1 MFFKGR
7 RRGRKQLNEEILGL
21 RRALYIQRLEAI
33 ELSAPPA
40 ADPGPAMWNIGRGQ
54 ADFLG
59 FAHAGDFKNHYVMLE
74 VEGLPTWY
82 LAYERSSS
90 WVELSA
96 HQMLA
101 SIIGYDLGFLR
112 ISDNQPFRPPA
123 DTEFSF
129 KTLEK
134 LQAFADPLQI
144 SWYPAAQALS
154 LLDGVGFYSPD
165 WRHGDEPL
173 TPDSRYSER

>member
-7 RRGRKQLNEEILGL
+7 SRGRKQLNEEILRL
-21 RRALYIQRLEAI
+21 RRALYIQRLKAI
-33 ELSAPPA
+33 ELSAPQGS
-40 ADPGPAMWNIGRGQ
+40 DPGPADWNIGQGQ

-59 FAHAGDFKNHYVMLE
+59 FAHAGDFKNHYVVLE
-74 VEGLPTWY
+74 VEGLPTWD
-82 LAYERSSS
+82 LTYERGSG
-90 WVELSA
+90 WAELSA

-101 SIIGYDLGFLR
+101 SITGYDLGFLR
-112 ISDNQPFRPPA
+112 ISDNQPFRPLA

-129 KTLEK
+129 RTLEQ
-134 LQAFADPLQI
+134 LQAFAAPLQI
-144 SWYPAAQALS
+144 AWYPAVQALS

-173 TPDSRYSER
+173 TLDSRYSER